1 MDDSCN
7 KLVCAR
13 NKSLFDLED
22 IITDILLRLPM
33 KCLMLCKSV
42 SKNWRRLMSSPNFKR
57 LQLLR
62 SQENPSYV
70 FYPYV
75 CLCCSVLFLTKVH
88 GETTETIPGCSRHWC
103 KHMICSFNGL
113 ICSISYKSFF
123 EKKVHMGIV
132 IFNPITQEVLLL
144 PQSRLSAEAP
154 KIGVAFGSRM
164 NGYKVFRFFNPSGKS
179 QDKHHECEVY
189 SSITGSWKGIGSV
202 AYNPS
207 SSQHICIDGTVYWFI
222 KSVRNGLI
230 IGSILAVDMEENFSV
245 IGIPV
250 EATLYPFLV
259 SIEGCLSLVAKNVC
273 DNRFDIWILQDSKEF
288 IWVKKCTAY
297 MHAFN
302 IKEVNHVT
310 ALKNKIL
317 FASGRRYFFYNMCS
331 KTWRE
336 FDWGRDFQ
344 KRVSSPLV
352 YTESLLPCKF

>member
-13 NKSLFDLED
+13 NKSLFELED

-33 KCLMLCKSV
+33 KSLMLCKSV
-42 SKNWRRLMSSPNFKR
+42 SKNWRRLISSPNFKR

-144 PQSRLSAEAP
+144 P
-154 KIGVAFGSRM
+154 
-164 NGYKVFRFFNPSGKS
+164 
-179 QDKHHECEVY
+179 
-189 SSITGSWKGIGSV
+189 
-202 AYNPS
+202 
-207 SSQHICIDGTVYWFI
+207 
-222 KSVRNGLI
+222 
-230 IGSILAVDMEENFSV
+230 
-245 IGIPV
+245 
-250 EATLYPFLV
+250 
-259 SIEGCLSLVAKNVC
+259 
-273 DNRFDIWILQDSKEF
+273 
-288 IWVKKCTAY
+288 
-297 MHAFN
+297 
-302 IKEVNHVT
+302 
-310 ALKNKIL
+310 
-317 FASGRRYFFYNMCS
+317 
-331 KTWRE
+331 
-336 FDWGRDFQ
+336 
-344 KRVSSPLV
+344 
-352 YTESLLPCKF
+352 

>member
-33 KCLMLCKSV
+33 KCLMLC
-42 SKNWRRLMSSPNFKR
+42 N
-57 LQLLR
+57 
-62 SQENPSYV
+62 
-70 FYPYV
+70 
-75 CLCCSVLFLTKVH
+75 VLFLTKVH

-144 PQSRLSAEAP
+144 PQSRLSAEVP

-189 SSITGSWKGIGSV
+189 SSITGSWKGI
-202 AYNPS
+202 
-207 SSQHICIDGTVYWFI
+207 
-222 KSVRNGLI
+222 
-230 IGSILAVDMEENFSV
+230 VDMEENFSV

>member
-1 MDDSCN
+1 MQGY
-7 KLVCAR
+7 LVYNLNNGIEGKMSGLALLEAFVLRPLHLLLCSRSIDAEEQTAR
-13 NKSLFDLED
+13 EL
-22 IITDILLRLPM
+22 IIHM
-33 KCLMLCKSV
+33 A
-42 SKNWRRLMSSPNFKR
+42 
-57 LQLLR
+57 LQLTNFQ
-62 SQENPSYV
+62 SSEGSMNAGVP
-70 FYPYV
+70 
-75 CLCCSVLFLTKVH
+75 FLTKVH
-88 GETTETIPGCSRHWC
+88 GQTTETIPGCSRHWC

-144 PQSRLSAEAP
+144 PQSRLSAEVP
-154 KIGVAFGSRM
+154 KISVAFGSRM

-250 EATLYPFLV
+250 EATLYPFL
-259 SIEGCLSLVAKNVC
+259 
-273 DNRFDIWILQDSKEF
+273 DSKEF

-302 IKEVNHVT
+302 INKEVNHVT

-317 FASGRRYFFYNMCS
+317 FASNGLIGS
-331 KTWRE
+331 
-336 FDWGRDFQ
+336 
-344 KRVSSPLV
+344 
-352 YTESLLPCKF
+352 